1 MGIRHISAH
10 MAIYVNMRVATSD
23 PPTAWLGNLYIYT
36 RARGDM
42 CMIRSRTNTHTITS
56 HTHDRAG
63 TYMYMRAATLGR
75 GGREPHHAINMSI
88 YLHARG
94 DIWARRLRT
103 TTD

>member
-1 MGIRHISAH
+1 MAIATQRQIVIATQLAH
-10 MAIYVNMRVATSD
+10 MAIDLNRRAATSD
-23 PPTAWLGNLYIYT
+23 PPTTWMGNLYIY
-36 RARGDM
+36 M
-42 CMIRSRTNTHTITS
+42 YTHTITS

-75 GGREPHHAINMSI
+75 GGREPQHAINMSI